1 MEKYASSGPYFLYI
15 YVVIWFLLMPINLS
29 NKYDIYSIPSSMGLQ
44 AYHVT
49 SKCCSSLIDS
59 MDVLKTSRH
68 ALQRLDSGHTFHP
81 TWVSPSQLTSPL
93 APRPRHNIH
102 QELQWLG
109 FRIHW
114 REITNEYQNNKRTTF
129 KNRYKA
135 VLLECRKVRG
145 LAWLKNSR
153 HLFIK
158 SEVISLILIGYL
170 DCLSPL

>member
-1 MEKYASSGPYFLYI
+1 MFEITTSEIFLQPMLSAASFTLIHCHTDMEKYASSGPYFLYI
-15 YVVIWFLLMPINLS
+15 YVVIWFLLMPTNLS

-109 FRIHW
+109 FRIH
-114 REITNEYQNNKRTTF
+114 
-129 KNRYKA
+129 
-135 VLLECRKVRG
+135 
-145 LAWLKNSR
+145 
-153 HLFIK
+153 
-158 SEVISLILIGYL
+158 
-170 DCLSPL
+170 